1 MSIRILLADD
11 HGIIREG
18 LRALLAKQ
26 NGMEV
31 VAEAD
36 NGRSAVQ
43 LAKKLHPTVA
53 VIDVS
58 MPDLNGFEAT
68 RQIVASVPGVKV
80 LALSMHSD
88 KRYVSEMLKAGA
100 SGYLLKDCAFEE
112 VSHAIAAVLRGEV
125 YLSPR
130 IVGVVIADYLNQSA
144 GQETTP
150 DAALS
155 AREREVLQLIAEGRT
170 TKQIAVSLNVS
181 PKTIETHRHQIME
194 KLDMHSVA
202 ELTKYAIRQGLTS
215 LDE

>member
-1 MSIRILLADD
+1 VSIRILLADD

>member
-130 IVGVVIADYLNQSA
+130 IVGVVIEDYLNQSA
-144 GQETTP
+144 GQETAP

-155 AREREVLQLIAEGRT
+155 AREREVLQLIAEGRS